1 MLERYIARL
10 RSRVENRLWYSL
22 AACIDDAQAQR
33 LLELLSVPAGSRY
46 SLLDQLRT
54 GPTKVNATSLV
65 QAIGRLQ
72 TIRNLGV
79 TLPAIT
85 PVSDTRIAALARYA
99 STAKTTALQRLP
111 EKRKLATLVA
121 FSCCM
126 EATAQDDVLEL
137 LEALL
142 RDLFNEAVQADKRNR
157 QRTLKD
163 LDRAAEILAKAC
175 RMILDEK
182 LPDTDVRDN
191 IFNIIPEDVLKHA
204 VNNVTSIIR
213 PANNVYF
220 NELDAKFKTIRR
232 FLPDLLSGIHF
243 EGNASAETL
252 INTLGWIE
260 VNLKKKKADN
270 DAPREIINKPW
281 QQHVVRKDGSIDFH
295 AYTFCALKELQL
307 TLKKRDIYVTPSWR
321 YADPRAGLIEGKEWE
336 VLRPIICRSLG
347 LSSAPGATLSA
358 IATELDSTYRDVLD
372 RLPENPAVRF
382 AENDD
387 KTELTLSPLDA
398 IEETPSLI
406 ALRQRVADMLP
417 RVDLPELILEID
429 ARTHF
434 TGAFTHSS
442 EQSSRVSD
450 LNISICAC

>member
-22 AACIDDAQAQR
+22 AACIDDSQAQR

-54 GPTKVNATSLV
+54 GPTKVNARSLV

-126 EATAQDDVLEL
+126 EATAQDDALEL

-175 RMILDEK
+175 RM
-182 LPDTDVRDN
+182 
-191 IFNIIPEDVLKHA
+191 
-204 VNNVTSIIR
+204 
-213 PANNVYF
+213 
-220 NELDAKFKTIRR
+220 
-232 FLPDLLSGIHF
+232 
-243 EGNASAETL
+243 
-252 INTLGWIE
+252 
-260 VNLKKKKADN
+260 
-270 DAPREIINKPW
+270 
-281 QQHVVRKDGSIDFH
+281 
-295 AYTFCALKELQL
+295 
-307 TLKKRDIYVTPSWR
+307 
-321 YADPRAGLIEGKEWE
+321 
-336 VLRPIICRSLG
+336 
-347 LSSAPGATLSA
+347 
-358 IATELDSTYRDVLD
+358 
-372 RLPENPAVRF
+372 
-382 AENDD
+382 
-387 KTELTLSPLDA
+387 
-398 IEETPSLI
+398 
-406 ALRQRVADMLP
+406 
-417 RVDLPELILEID
+417 
-429 ARTHF
+429 
-434 TGAFTHSS
+434 
-442 EQSSRVSD
+442 
-450 LNISICAC
+450 